1 MNPLNQLDPVMQ
13 IAQTLPLD
21 LGWILLA
28 GILGYLGGRVLPNA
42 LRPLVESWLGQPDSP
57 QSWERL
63 VDPYRAW
70 IGLVLALGATEIA
83 TLIMGRQRLQTT
95 EWVVSGLL
103 TVSGIWLG
111 SRLVKQFFEIY
122 LLDAVFRG
130 GRKTNSELFI
140 VGKFIAN
147 FVIIVF
153 GIILFAQSHQINVV
167 GLFASLGI
175 GGLAIAF
182 AAQKT
187 LEQLLGGIVLYV
199 DRPFVVDDYIGL
211 PDGTFGRVESI
222 GLRST
227 RIRTSGKGTIVV
239 VPNGNLNQMSI
250 ENFTGAKKVMS
261 ILYLTFYRELSNE
274 EQALIRQV
282 ILAST
287 ADIFGLDPRS
297 TDVIF
302 REQGSLKD
310 SNYRTQAQCTF
321 FILGS
326 GDVSMDLRRQLLDIA
341 NQKISQQL
349 KSYGISFEVEDP
361 TIYVDSPIT
370 I

>member
-1 MNPLNQLDPVMQ
+1 MSQWIERMPLGLD
-13 IAQTLPLD
+13 IT
-21 LGWILLA
+21 GILLA
-28 GILGYLGGRVLPNA
+28 GILGFGVGRILPS
-42 LRPLVESWLGQPDSP
+42 LIRPVVGWLSGDTASF
-57 QSWERL
+57 SL
-63 VDPYRAW
+63 IVDPYRNWVGAVVALAMTDLAV
-70 IGLVLALGATEIA
+70 LVLGWP
-83 TLIMGRQRLQTT
+83 RLQVT
-95 EWVVSGLL
+95 ETIVSLLL
-103 TVSGIWLG
+103 TLTGAWLA
-111 SRLVKQFFEIY
+111 SRLFKQFFDVY

-147 FVIIVF
+147 FLIIVLS
-153 GIILFAQSHQINVV
+153 IILFAQTHQINVV

-227 RIRTSGKGTIVV
+227 RIRTSGKGTLMV

-261 ILYLTFYRELSNE
+261 ILYLTFYRDLSSE
-274 EQALIRQV
+274 DRALIQQV
-282 ILAST
+282 IVAST
-287 ADIFGLDPRS
+287 RDIFGIDTRS
-297 TDVIF
+297 TDVSF
-302 REQGSLKD
+302 REQGSLGD
-310 SNYRTQAQCTF
+310 PDYRTQAQCTF

-341 NQKISQQL
+341 NEKISQQL
-349 KSYGISFEVEDP
+349 KGYGISFDIEDP